1 MKLRAAALNRLG
13 SWVRNGWSGI
23 KPAYPHIP
31 GSDGAGD
38 VAEIEPGESVLEVGV
53 SEGINTASIPIA
65 KLAGATVYVVGSGTA
80 KLEQA
85 ESMGADFLIDRSN
98 DENRSKKI
106 HKLKDKNDVDAVVD
120 NVSTTFSQCFCT
132 AHNRGR
138 ILMVGNS
145 SGPKFE
151 IDQVFYWN
159 TPDLNRF
166 GYGNTLGFYGYDG
179 HSFTGSRP
187 PPILMHTLPV
197 NILEKAIR
205 WARATYK

>member
-1 MKLRAAALNRLG
+1 LFSVQRGLHAGCFSQNHWSPDVLEFGHYPNQKPVPVEVFVKLRAAALNRLG

-53 SEGINTASIPIA
+53 SGGFNTASIPIA

-151 IDQVFYWN
+151 IDQVF
-159 TPDLNRF
+159 L
-166 GYGNTLGFYGYDG
+166 LE
-179 HSFTGSRP
+179 
-187 PPILMHTLPV
+187 HT
-197 NILEKAIR
+197 
-205 WARATYK
+205 